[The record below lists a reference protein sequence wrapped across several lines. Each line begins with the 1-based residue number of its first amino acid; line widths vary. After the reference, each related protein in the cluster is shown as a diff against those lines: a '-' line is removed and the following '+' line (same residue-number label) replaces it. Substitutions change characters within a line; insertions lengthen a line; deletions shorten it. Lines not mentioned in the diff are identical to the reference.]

1 MREVE
6 VICLKRSSLTSSGTR
21 RSLGSKHQQLWCRSS
36 SRTEERK
43 KDSALHVLN
52 IFFIS
57 NFFLARS
64 LCIFTLNNPQVIFVI
79 VIKILLSVDAQ
90 FWYFFFLLCL

>member
-52 IFFIS
+52 IFFYFKLFPCS
-57 NFFLARS
+57 FFVYLD
-64 LCIFTLNNPQVIFVI
+64 IY
-79 VIKILLSVDAQ
+79 IK
-90 FWYFFFLLCL
+90 